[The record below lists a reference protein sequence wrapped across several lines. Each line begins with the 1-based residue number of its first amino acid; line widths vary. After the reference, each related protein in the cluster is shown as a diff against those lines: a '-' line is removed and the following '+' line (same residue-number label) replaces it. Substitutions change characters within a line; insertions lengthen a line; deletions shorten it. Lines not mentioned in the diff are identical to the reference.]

1 MSSSCAGCG
10 RAAVPFDFDD
20 ADADD
25 DDLGGLVVIQVNDS
39 GHDGLLLLRFAVTD
53 CRWKVH
59 FWNESRIPTSFF

>member
-1 MSSSCAGCG
+1 MASSCAGCG
-10 RAAVPFDFDD
+10 RAAVPFDVGDD
-20 ADADD
+20 AG

>member
-10 RAAVPFDFDD
+10 RAAVPFGDD
-20 ADADD
+20 VDD